1 MHVKSLP
8 ASAYASVKRPVKP
21 WVKEV
26 PLYGPGY
33 DAKSLVALE
42 MSSKATWRV
51 FNINS
56 QLCKEPFYGLFYEI
70 H

>member
-1 MHVKSLP
+1 MHIKSLP

-33 DAKSLVALE
+33 DAKSLAALE
-42 MSSKATWRV
+42 MSKAAWRV

-56 QLCKEPFYGLFYEI
+56 HLCKEPFYGACYDSN
-70 H
+70 